1 VTDDW
6 RQRAQVLVERLI
18 AEDDLHSPAW
28 RDALLNVPRHEF
40 VPRYYEQDTTTCPA
54 RWVLREP
61 HDKASTA
68 RWLDLVYS
76 TTTLV
81 TDVADYADRGI
92 QIAVSSSTKPDLMV
106 RMLEAL
112 DIQPGHR
119 VLEIGTGTGY
129 NAALLAH
136 RLGPDHVFSVDV
148 DPALVH
154 AAGKTLHR
162 LGYPI
167 ALATVDGA
175 SGLPQH
181 APYDRII
188 ATCSLSWV
196 PAACIDQLRPSGMI
210 LVDIEGPLGAGNLLA
225 LHRLGDRPEVQGRF
239 LPWWGRFMRRRTTT
253 GTTGTPRPAETSEP
267 PQTRTSPVNPLEL
280 DEAFRFLAQLHL
292 SAGTFQ
298 SIRMGDNHI
307 PMTYLAAPDGS
318 WCQVTRQP
326 NHHGRFP
333 LREAGPTRLWSAV
346 ETAWAQW
353 TELGAPPWHDFGLT
367 ARPNDQSI
375 WFRDPSSKYRW
386 PLATGG

>member
-1 VTDDW
+1 MTDNW
-6 RQRAQVLVERLI
+6 RPRAQALVKRLI
-18 AEDDLHSPAW
+18 ADGDLHSPAW

-40 VPRYYEQDTTTCPA
+40 VPRYYEQDTTTRPA

-61 HDKASTA
+61 HGKASTA

-76 TTTLV
+76 ATTLV

-92 QIAVSSSTKPDLMV
+92 QIAVSSSTKPDLMI

-129 NAALLAH
+129 NSALLAH
-136 RLGPDHVFSVDV
+136 QLGPDHVFSVDI
-148 DPALVH
+148 DPTLVH
-154 AAGKTLHR
+154 SADETLHR
-162 LGYPI
+162 LGYQVV
-167 ALATVDGA
+167 LATADGA
-175 SGLPQH
+175 AGLPQH

-196 PAACIDQLRPSGMI
+196 PVAWIDQLRPGGII
-210 LVDIEGPLGAGNLLA
+210 LVDIEGTLGAGNLVA
-225 LHRLGDRPEVQGRF
+225 LHRLGVRPAVQGRF

-253 GTTGTPRPAETSEP
+253 GPTGTPRPAETSEP
-267 PQTRTSPVNPLEL
+267 PQTRTSSVDPREL

-292 SAGTFQ
+292 PAGTFQ
-298 SIRMGDNHI
+298 SIRRDDDGNS
-307 PMTYLAAPDGS
+307 MTYLAAPEGS
-318 WCQVTRQP
+318 WCRAIRQP
-326 NHHGRFP
+326 DCRGQFP

-353 TELGAPPWHDFGLT
+353 AELGAPPWHEFGLT
-367 ARPNDQSI
+367 AGLHDQVI
-375 WFRDPSSKYRW
+375 WLRDPGGGYRW
-386 PLATGG
+386 PLATG